1 MSNDVDFLTLQT
13 VNTVAELMQWQEQF
27 STLTPPNIRRWSFR
41 GQSREFCNLV
51 PSFKR
56 LFSTQA
62 FSAAELIERK
72 LIEDFRKH
80 YQALSN
86 QNNSGILPMLSIGNG
101 HDLKCLSVMQHYEVP
116 TRLLD
121 WTSDFWTAIYFAC
134 AGDPDSNAELWFY
147 DRALFSEQHVVGSQY
162 ASLLL
167 QAQNAPPEPA
177 ILSLRD
183 ATLLLEFDPRIN
195 ARMQSQHGHHTVS
208 SDVFQDHVG
217 LLNEMQKKREPTD
230 NTPWYFRRMVIDKSC
245 KGKVLQ
251 FLSDHKNITASTIY
265 PDVVGLGRFLRWQ
278 LDSLRTMLL

>member
-1 MSNDVDFLTLQT
+1 MPTDVSHLTMQT
-13 VNTVAELMQWQEQF
+13 LGTVADLMQWDEHF
-27 STLTPPNIRRWSFR
+27 STLTPPDIRSWAFR
-41 GQSREFCNLV
+41 GQSREYCNLV

-56 LFSTQA
+56 LFSSQP

-80 YQALSN
+80 YQVLSN
-86 QNNSGILPMLSIGNG
+86 QNSTGMVSMHSIGYG

-121 WTSDFWTAIYFAC
+121 WTSHFWTAVYFAC
-134 AGDPDSNAELWFY
+134 AGDPESNAELWFY
-147 DRALFSEQHVVGSQY
+147 DRALFADQHVVGNPY

-167 QAQNAPPEPA
+167 HGSSAPQEPA
-177 ILSLRD
+177 ILGLRD
-183 ATLLLEFDPRIN
+183 ASFLLEFDPRIN
-195 ARMQSQHGHHTVS
+195 ARMQSQFGHHTVS
-208 SDVFQDHVG
+208 SNVFQDHAG
-217 LLNEMQKKREPTD
+217 LLDDMQKKREPTEKA
-230 NTPWYFRRMVIDKSC
+230 PWYFRRLVIDKSC

-251 FLSDHKNITASTIY
+251 FLADHKNITASSIY

>member
-1 MSNDVDFLTLQT
+1 MNSVDHLTLKT
-13 VNTVAELMQWQEQF
+13 VNTVAELMQLQEQF
-27 STLTPPNIRRWSFR
+27 GTLTPPDIRRWAFR
-41 GQSREFCNLV
+41 GQSREYGNLV

-56 LFSTQA
+56 LFSTQS

-80 YQALSN
+80 YQVLSN
-86 QNNSGILPMLSIGNG
+86 QNNSAAVSMLSIGNG

-134 AGDPDSNAELWFY
+134 AGEPDSNAELWFY
-147 DRALFSEQHVVGSQY
+147 DRVLFSEQHVAGSKFE
-162 ASLLL
+162 SLLF
-167 QAQNAPPEPA
+167 QAHDAPREPDV
-177 ILSLRD
+177 LGLRD
-183 ATLLLEFDPRIN
+183 AGLLLEFDPRLN
-195 ARMQSQHGHHTVS
+195 SRMQSQFGHHTVS
-208 SDVFQDHVG
+208 SDVFQDHAD
-217 LLNEMQKKREPTD
+217 LLDDLQKKREATE
-230 NTPWYFRRMVIDKSC
+230 NAPWYFRRLVIDKSC

-251 FLSDHKNITASTIY
+251 FLADYKNMTAGTIY

>member
-1 MSNDVDFLTLQT
+1 MSSDVDFLTLQT
-13 VNTVAELMQWQEQF
+13 VNTVADLMQWQEQF
-27 STLTPPNIRRWSFR
+27 DKLNSTNMKRRWSFR

-56 LFSTQA
+56 LFPTQV

-80 YQALSN
+80 YQALSS
-86 QNNSGILPMLSIGNG
+86 QNNLGVLSTLPIGAG
-101 HDLKCLSVMQHYEVP
+101 HDLKCLSFMQHYEVP

-147 DRALFSEQHVVGSQY
+147 DRALFSYQQAHVQY
-162 ASLLL
+162 SRLLL
-167 QAQNAPPEPA
+167 QDQYAPEPPL
-177 ILSLRD
+177 LSVRD
-183 ATLLLEFDPRIN
+183 ATLLLEFDPKLN
-195 ARMQSQHGHHTVS
+195 ARLQSQHGHHTVS
-208 SDVFQDHVG
+208 SDVFQDHAS
-217 LLNEMQKKREPTD
+217 LLNEMQKKQAPND
-230 NTPWYFRRMVIDKSC
+230 STPWYFRRIVIDKSC

-251 FLSDHKNITASTIY
+251 FLSDHKSITASTIY